1 MVSKK
6 DVIAL
11 LRELERNGST
21 VVCVGEFC
29 GWKLRLRAKISAVR
43 KDVVYLSSLDG
54 MADFSLRLDL
64 DDLSFKYG
72 ESQERGDAKPPA
84 MESGQNPKSLWVY
97 LPVRMV
103 PSGWGDQELVPR
115 RDSLLLCTIPDD
127 PTPTAVQS
135 KPQPEAAGFAQ
146 TAVAC
151 AQS

>member
-11 LRELERNGST
+11 LRQLEREGST

-29 GWKLRLRAKISAVR
+29 GWKLRLKARISSVC

-64 DDLSFKYG
+64 DDLFFKYG
-72 ESQERGDAKPPA
+72 ESSETKGSKSQSSD
-84 MESGQNPKSLWVY
+84 NPQAGKSLWVY

-115 RDSLLLCTIPDD
+115 RDSLLLWEIPEIHE
-127 PTPTAVQS
+127 TAAQAS
-135 KPQPEAAGFAQ
+135 HAQAGG
-146 TAVAC
+146 
-151 AQS
+151 